1 MLSWLVYAQ
10 PRLCGPPLKKRCL
23 HSRSSCRTKLTLLLL
38 LLCIAIAPGP
48 GWAQSNPPSLDS
60 YCDTATLPQ
69 SVLIGTQTKS
79 DIDTGLYLVSIRMI
93 ATGNRF
99 SSNVI
104 SMRPLTGQLFLEDG
118 RYVRLPFQTLAD
130 VDGSI
135 EAEFSCESIPER
147 FGRPASPLHA
157 DVTRLENAPS
167 IEGYKFVSVSGTRY
181 GADSYLGLWVST
193 DSIGAGLRDSLLV
206 KFSNPQSGSEQ
217 GATDFEILTRIP
229 IVFDKV
235 IVQPSLHGPSA
246 PIYLISNQSMA
257 RGDIVIASLNW
268 TRW

>member
-10 PRLCGPPLKKRCL
+10 PRLCGAPLKNRCL
-23 HSRSSCRTKLTLLLL
+23 YSRSSFRTMLTLLLL

-48 GWAQSNPPSLDS
+48 GWAQGNLPSLDS

-69 SVLIGTQTKS
+69 SVLIGAQTKS
-79 DIDTGLYLVSIRMI
+79 DIDTDLYLISIRMI
-93 ATGNRF
+93 TTGKRF
-99 SSNVI
+99 SSNII
-104 SMRPLTGQLFLEDG
+104 SMRPLSGQLFLEDG
-118 RYVRLPFQTLAD
+118 RHVRLPFQNFTD

-147 FGRPASPLHA
+147 FGRPASPLHV
-157 DVTRLENAPS
+157 DVARLENAPS

-181 GADSYLGLWVST
+181 GADTYLGLWVST

-206 KFSNPQSGSEQ
+206 KFSDQQSGSEQ
-217 GATDFEILTRIP
+217 DATDFEILTRIP

-235 IVQPSLHGPSA
+235 IVQPALHGPSA
-246 PIYLISNQSMA
+246 TIYLISNQAMA
-257 RGDIVIASLNW
+257 RGEIVIASLNW